1 MDGSK
6 KVYSVQHGGVHDD
19 GSDGEARC
27 GRRKQRP
34 RLRMATTM
42 PAVVVDNVGSAARD
56 FCMLE
61 RNALSH
67 FRLSLLLSLLAS
79 SVLLRVQIPLPDA
92 ENIEYNSKLAVP
104 MASLLFT
111 CSLAVL
117 FAGLLEYFSGQTD
130 LRIMRPFL
138 RTTRLH
144 AHMLFVLA
152 FIILAICIVLLVA
165 SDMFAQLNLG

>member
-1 MDGSK
+1 MFKMAMMDGSK
-6 KVYSVQHGGVHDD
+6 KVYNVQHGGVHDD
-19 GSDGEARC
+19 GSGEARC
-27 GRRKQRP
+27 GRQKQR

-61 RNALSH
+61 RNTLSH

-79 SVLLRVQIPLPDA
+79 SVLLRVQISLPDA
-92 ENIEYNSKLAVP
+92 ENMEYNSKLAVP

-130 LRIMRPFL
+130 LRTMRPFL
-138 RTTRLH
+138 RTTR
-144 AHMLFVLA
+144 
-152 FIILAICIVLLVA
+152 
-165 SDMFAQLNLG
+165 